1 VTKKAAVERRPISTS
16 AGNEEPL
23 LKDEIMGSTPL
34 LEIPNHQTIVA

>member
-1 VTKKAAVERRPISTS
+1 VERSPISMR

-34 LEIPNHQTIVA
+34 LAIPNHQTSTA